1 MGPAQSAVPPG
12 DIARHELAI
21 EGMTCASCVGRV
33 ERALLSL
40 PGIAEAQVN
49 LASEHARIALKPGG
63 ATLGDAMAAVQ
74 RAGYGAHAAD
84 EEISAADPLR
94 VRARRELGAAS
105 LALALALPLM
115 VHMWPFA
122 GLGLHV
128 HESVQWVLASLVQFA
143 LGGRFYAAAWRALR
157 EGSANMDTL
166 VALGTTAAYGLSAW
180 HVVEG
185 AGGPLYFE
193 ASAVVVAFVLLG
205 KAMETRAKRGA
216 GAALRTLAALR
227 PERARVEKDGDIVEV
242 PPAAIVKGE
251 IVVVRPG
258 DRIAVDGVV
267 VEGESAAD
275 ESLLTGESVPVP
287 KRPGDHVT
295 GASLNGTGLLRV
307 RATAVGGE
315 STLARIV
322 RAIEGAQAS
331 KAPVQALVDRI
342 SAVFVPAVIVLA
354 ILVFLGWWAGG
365 AGLEGAALIAISVLV
380 IACPCALGL
389 ATPAALVV
397 GTGAA
402 ARRGIVIKDAGAL
415 ERLAHVSLAVFDK
428 TGTLTEGKPRVHAVI
443 ATSGEERALIA
454 AASSALAG
462 SPHPL
467 AAAVL
472 AHARSQGIE
481 PVRAATLIDR
491 PGLGVEA
498 VVEGRA
504 ILAGSA
510 RLMAE
515 RGVDM
520 ADFEA
525 RAASERALGR
535 TLVWLG
541 APGAR
546 AVGGISLADTPRAGA
561 RQAVSDLARNGIDAV
576 LLSGD
581 TAEAARAIGQTLGI
595 ARIEAQVLP
604 EEKAARV
611 AALRATGKTVAMVGD
626 GVNDAPALAAA
637 DVGIA
642 MAGGADVAIETA
654 DAALMR
660 AEPRLVLEAIRL
672 ARATRR
678 AIRENLF
685 WAFAFNVVG
694 LGAAAAGLLHPALA
708 GAAMAASSVMV
719 LANSLRVARS
729 LAR

>member
-1 MGPAQSAVPPG
+1 MGPTQSAAPPA
-12 DIARHELAI
+12 DFARHELVIA
-21 EGMTCASCVGRV
+21 GMTCASCVGRV
-33 ERALLSL
+33 ERALSRL
-40 PGIAEAQVN
+40 PGMAEARVN
-49 LASEHARIALKPGG
+49 LASEHARIAVAPGG
-63 ATLGDAMAAVQ
+63 ASLGDALAAVQ
-74 RAGYGAHAAD
+74 RAGYAAHVAD
-84 EEISAADPLR
+84 EDTATEDPLR
-94 VRARRELGAAS
+94 ARARRELGTAL

-122 GLGLHV
+122 GVGLHV
-128 HESVQWVLASLVQFA
+128 PDAAQLALASLVQFA
-143 LGGRFYAAAWRALR
+143 LGGRFYASAWRALR
-157 EGSANMDTL
+157 QGTANMDTL
-166 VALGTTAAYGLSAW
+166 VALGTSAAYGLSAW
-180 HVVEG
+180 HVLKR

-216 GAALRTLAALR
+216 GTALRALAALR
-227 PERARVEKDGDIVEV
+227 PERARVEKDGAIVEV
-242 PPAAIVKGE
+242 PPAAVAAGE

-287 KRPGDHVT
+287 KRPGDRVT

-307 RATAVGGE
+307 RATAVGAE

-322 RAIEGAQAS
+322 RAVEGAQAS
-331 KAPVQALVDRI
+331 KAPVQSLVDRL
-342 SAVFVPAVIVLA
+342 SAVFVPAVIALA
-354 ILVFLGWWAGG
+354 VLVFLGWWLGG
-365 AGLEGAALIAISVLV
+365 TGMEHALLVAVSVLV

-415 ERLAHVSLAVFDK
+415 ERLADVSLAVFDK
-428 TGTLTEGKPRVHAVI
+428 TGTLTEGKPRVQAVI
-443 ATSGEERALIA
+443 AAPGEERELIA
-454 AASSALAG
+454 AAASALAG

-467 AAAVL
+467 AAAIL
-472 AHARSQGIE
+472 AHAKSGGIE
-481 PVRAATLIDR
+481 PKRATHLVDR

-498 VVEGRA
+498 TVDGHA

-520 ADFEA
+520 AAFEV
-525 RAASERALGR
+525 RAAAERAAGR

-541 APGAR
+541 APSAR
-546 AVGGISLADTPRAGA
+546 ALGCLALADAPRAGA
-561 RQAVSDLARNGIDAV
+561 RQAVAELAAAGIGAV
-576 LLSGD
+576 LLTGD
-581 TAEAARAIGQTLGI
+581 TTEAGRAIGDALGI
-595 ARIEAQVLP
+595 ARVEAQVLP
-604 EEKAARV
+604 EEKAQRV
-611 AALRATGKTVAMVGD
+611 AALRHEGHAVAMVGD

-694 LGAAAAGLLHPALA
+694 LAAAAAGLLHPALA

-719 LANSLRVARS
+719 LANSLRVARA
-729 LAR
+729 LTR